1 MIKKIFKCI
10 LVLILAFAII
20 LAFNIKCIIRTLI
33 GIPCPGCG
41 MTRAWIEAINFNFYE
56 AFKFHPLFLLAP
68 ILIILI
74 IIRGK
79 ESTDKYTKYIDISI
93 VAIIILFLGVYVFRM
108 YRCFPSDIP
117 MNINRE
123 SILFRIINL
132 IKGL

>member
-1 MIKKIFKCI
+1 MIKKIFKYI
-10 LVLILAFAII
+10 LVLILGFAII
-20 LAFNIKCIIRTLI
+20 LDFNIKCIIRTLI

-108 YRCFPSDIP
+108 YRYFPSDIP

>member
-1 MIKKIFKCI
+1 MIKKIFKYI
-10 LVLILAFAII
+10 LVLILGFAII

-108 YRCFPSDIP
+108 YRYFPSDIP

>member
-1 MIKKIFKCI
+1 MIKKIFKYVLF
-10 LVLILAFAII
+10 LVLGFSII
-20 LAFNIKCIIRTLI
+20 LALNIKCIIRTLI

-41 MTRAWIEAINFNFYE
+41 MTRAWIEAINLNFYE

-93 VAIIILFLGVYVFRM
+93 VVIIILFLGVYVFRM
-108 YRCFPSDIP
+108 YRYFPSDIP

>member
-1 MIKKIFKCI
+1 MIKKIFKYVLF
-10 LVLILAFAII
+10 LVLGFSII
-20 LAFNIKCIIRTLI
+20 LALNIKCIIRTSI

-41 MTRAWIEAINFNFYE
+41 MTRAWIEAINLNFYE
-56 AFKFHPLFLLAP
+56 AFKFHPLFPLAP

-93 VAIIILFLGVYVFRM
+93 VVIIILFLGVYVFRM
-108 YRCFPSDIP
+108 YRYFPSDVP

-123 SILFRIINL
+123 SILFRVINL
-132 IKGL
+132 IKSL